1 MTLIAV
7 IGAGPAGLAAAAAA
21 LESDAHV
28 VVVDLNDSPGGQ
40 YHRQLPEAYRAANP
54 ERIHHDWAT
63 FQRLRD
69 TILTHPNARWMANT
83 IVFNLEAR
91 PEAAPRLHVVSGPID
106 GTSRQRDVI
115 EPDALV
121 LATGAHDRVVP
132 FPGWTLPGVF
142 TAGAAQTLART
153 ERVAVGRRVVVSGTG
168 PFLLPVAQSLTDV
181 GADVVGVLEANPI
194 STLARGW
201 LPHPERLVAQRRKL
215 LDLGHYA
222 WHHARHR
229 IPYRTG
235 RAVVAARGGDA
246 VQIAVTARL
255 DANWTPIPGTEKE
268 ITVDAIC
275 VGHGFTPALEL
286 AHAAG
291 CQMTTGPAG
300 TFVAVDDTGR
310 TTAAHVFAAG
320 EITGIGGADCA
331 DVGGRVAGL
340 AAAGAGAIPTPLM
353 DSRRAARQ
361 FVTRLAT
368 AHPLGAGWHSWL
380 HDDTVVCRCEST
392 TFGQLQEAHEA
403 ETSLRAT
410 RLSTRAGLGPCQGRF
425 CGPNVDALCGK
436 FTQHDRTW
444 TEGTPAATAHNRPI
458 AHPVRLGELA
468 AAPPPPV
475 TGS

>member
-1 MTLIAV
+1 MTLVAV

-28 VVVDLNDSPGGQ
+28 VIVDLNDSPGGQ

-54 ERIHHDWAT
+54 ERIQHDWAR

-91 PEAAPRLHVVSGPID
+91 PDAAPRLHVVSGPID
-106 GTSRQRDVI
+106 GTSRQRGVI
-115 EPDALV
+115 EPDAVV

-181 GADVVGVLEANPI
+181 GSEVVAVLEANPM
-194 STLARGW
+194 STLLRGW
-201 LPHPERLVAQRRKL
+201 LPHPERLVAQRHKL

-235 RAVVAARGGDA
+235 PAVIAARGGDT
-246 VQIAVTARL
+246 VQVAVTARL
-255 DANWTPIPGTEKE
+255 DADWMPIPGTEKE
-268 ITVDAIC
+268 IAVDAIC

-286 AHAAG
+286 AQAAG
-291 CQMTTGPAG
+291 CQMATDPAG

-310 TTAAHVFAAG
+310 TTAAQVFAAG

-331 DVGGRVAGL
+331 DVEGRVAGQ
-340 AAAGAGAIPTPLM
+340 AAAGASTIPAPLM
-353 DSRRAARQ
+353 HGRRAARK

-380 HDDTVVCRCEST
+380 DDDTVVCRCEST
-392 TFGQLQEAHEA
+392 TFGQLRRAQKA

-410 RLSTRAGLGPCQGRF
+410 RLGTRAGLGPCQGRF

-436 FTQHDRTW
+436 FTQHDRTC

-468 AAPPPPV
+468 AAPSPPV
-475 TGS
+475 TD